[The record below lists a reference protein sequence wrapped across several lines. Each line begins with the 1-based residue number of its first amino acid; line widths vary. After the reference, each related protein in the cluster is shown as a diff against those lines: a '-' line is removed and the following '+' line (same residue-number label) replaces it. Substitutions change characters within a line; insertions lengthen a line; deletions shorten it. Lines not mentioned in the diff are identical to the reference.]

1 MIDLLGGPSKVAEMT
16 ARRARIIRK
25 QSSEYSMSRA
35 DGRDIKTI
43 YDMRYKADKFSD
55 TVNIKEVIVYMS
67 SIFRNDCNLNLLKY
81 MKLIT
86 IDINYLIQIIY

>member
-55 TVNIKEVIVYMS
+55 TVNIKEVI
-67 SIFRNDCNLNLLKY
+67 
-81 MKLIT
+81 
-86 IDINYLIQIIY
+86 